1 MDFFGLDIGSHTI
14 KAVQL
19 AKKGNQHQLLAAGT
33 APSTLK
39 GLVSESEADLT
50 SLVTVIK
57 KLYQE
62 AKIKTKNV
70 ASALPQDQV
79 SAKLITLPKLS
90 EEELESALKWEAEQY
105 VPFPLSEAT
114 LAHQIVGQVD
124 KNGQSKMEVLLV
136 AASTRLIDK
145 LQKILKTAGLNPVSI
160 EMEISA
166 IARSL
171 IAPEANPKMVVD
183 LGAKTTDLAMVENG
197 QVTFTVST
205 ATAGEALTRAVAY
218 GLELDPSQAE
228 AYKKAYG
235 VDTNKLEGKV
245 AQAIN
250 PILDVI
256 VKEIEKTLKY
266 TQAKGK
272 TVNQII
278 LTGGTANLPEIAGLL
293 AQKLNLEIQ
302 IGNPFSRVNVDP
314 NLVKIPKSEIPL
326 YAAAVGLALKEIA

>member
-1 MDFFGLDIGSHTI
+1 MEFFGLDIGSHI
-14 KAVQL
+14 VKAVQL
-19 AKKGNQHQLLAAGT
+19 AKKADKYQLVAMGI

-39 GLVSESEADLT
+39 GLTSESESDLT
-50 SLVTVIK
+50 ALATIIK
-57 KLYQE
+57 KLHQE

-114 LAHQIVGQVD
+114 LAHQVVGQVND
-124 KNGQSKMEVLLV
+124 GKQAKMEVLLV
-136 AASTRLIDK
+136 AASTRLVDK
-145 LQKILKTAGLNPVSI
+145 VVKVLKTAGLNPVSL

-166 IARSL
+166 VARSL
-171 IAPEANPKMVVD
+171 IPPGPGTTMIVD
-183 LGAKTTDLAMVENG
+183 LGAKATDLAIVDNG
-197 QVTFTVST
+197 QVTLTVSL

-218 GLELDPSQAE
+218 SLGLDPNQAE

-235 VDTNKLEGKV
+235 MDTKKLEGKV
-245 AQAIN
+245 TQAID
-250 PILDVI
+250 PVLQVVI
-256 VKEIEKTLKY
+256 KEMEKMLQFV
-266 TQAKGK
+266 QARGK
-272 TVNQII
+272 TVNQVV

-302 IGNPFSRVNVDP
+302 IGNPFVRVINDA
-314 NLVKIPKSEIPL
+314 LLAKIPKEDIPL
-326 YAAAVGLALKEIA
+326 YATATGLALKEIS